1 MTKIKMCGLSTAL
14 DIDYANEVLPDYI
27 GFVFASF
34 SKRAV
39 DEQKAKALSLN
50 VDKRIKKVGV
60 FYNHSIDFILK
71 QIDKKIISI
80 VQLHGDE
87 SDDFIKDLKKK
98 TNAKVIKAFSVE
110 DENDIKKAEKSIAD
124 YILID
129 NKIAGSGQRFDWSI
143 IKSIKKPFFLAGGLN
158 CDNVLEALKLNPFA
172 VDVSSGIE
180 TDNKKDIIKMKD
192 FAKKVRQS
200 KC

>member
-39 DEQKAKALSLN
+39 DEQKAKALSIN

-71 QIDKKIISI
+71 QIDEKIISI

-87 SDDFIKDLKKK
+87 SEDFIKELK
-98 TNAKVIKAFSVE
+98 
-110 DENDIKKAEKSIAD
+110 
-124 YILID
+124 
-129 NKIAGSGQRFDWSI
+129 
-143 IKSIKKPFFLAGGLN
+143 
-158 CDNVLEALKLNPFA
+158 
-172 VDVSSGIE
+172 
-180 TDNKKDIIKMKD
+180 
-192 FAKKVRQS
+192 
-200 KC
+200 

>member
-39 DEQKAKALSLN
+39 DEQKAKALSIN

-71 QIDKKIISI
+71 QIDEKIISI

-87 SDDFIKDLKKK
+87 SEDFIKELKKK
-98 TNAKVIKAFSVE
+98 TNAKIIKAFSVE

-124 YILID
+124 YILLD
-129 NKIAGSGQRFDWSI
+129 NKTAGSGQKFDWSI

-158 CDNVLEALKLNPFA
+158 CDNVSEALKLNPFA

-180 TDNKKDIIKMKD
+180 TDNKKDITKMKD
-192 FAKKVRQS
+192 FAKKVRQR